1 MRLVT
6 IQMGDVLSPAVLQGD
21 YVIPISSVGASAPT
35 SIKALIELGARG
47 LALAGEAAKSGTGF
61 PLDKNRLLPPI
72 PNPEKILCIGL
83 NYRDHAIETN
93 APIPTEPV
101 VFNKLPTTL
110 LAPGGTIKLPS
121 VSTEVDYEAELVVV
135 IGKAGR
141 DIPEAEA
148 MDYVFGYACG
158 NDVSA
163 RDWQKNKPAKQWLL
177 GKSFDTFAPL
187 GPFIVTKDEVPNPGK
202 LAISLKLN
210 GETMQ
215 SSSTDQLIFSIPQI
229 IAYISQVATL
239 KPGDLIYTGTPS
251 GVGMA
256 RTPQVWLKSGDKVEV
271 EIEGLGVLS
280 NNVSE

>member
-6 IQMGDVLSPAVLQGD
+6 IQTGATLAPAVVQGD
-21 YVIPISSVGASAPT
+21 YVVPLSAVDLGAPASLRE
-35 SIKALIELGARG
+35 LIEQGARG
-47 LALAGEAAKSGTGF
+47 LAVASQAARTGTGMA
-61 PLDKNRLLPPI
+61 LAKVRLAAPI
-72 PNPEKILCIGL
+72 GNPEKILCIGL
-83 NYRDHAIETN
+83 NYRDHAIETK
-93 APIPTEPV
+93 APIPAEPV

-110 LAPGGTIKLPS
+110 LAPEGIIKLPA
-121 VSTEVDYEAELVVV
+121 VSGEVDYEAELVVV

-141 DIPEAEA
+141 DIAEQDA
-148 MDYVFGYACG
+148 MDYVFGYTCG

-187 GPFIVTKDEVPNPGK
+187 GPMIVTKDEVADPGR
-202 LAISLKLN
+202 LPISLKLN

-215 SSSTDQLIFSIPQI
+215 SSNTDQLIFSIPQL

-239 KPGDLIYTGTPS
+239 KPGDLIFTGTPS

-256 RTPQVWLKSGDKVEV
+256 RTPPVWLKKGDRVEV
-271 EIEGLGVLS
+271 EIGGIGVLRNS
-280 NNVSE
+280 VG

>member
-6 IQMGDVLSPAVLQGD
+6 IHSGGAFSPAVVQGD
-21 YVIPISSVGASAPT
+21 YVVLIAGAGSPA
-35 SIKALIELGARG
+35 SLKELIEMGPRG
-47 LALAGEAAKSGTGF
+47 LALASQAARTGTGSS
-61 PLDKNRLLPPI
+61 LNQMQVAAPI
-72 PNPEKILCIGL
+72 QNPEKILCIGL

-110 LAPGGTIKLPS
+110 LPPGGVVRLPK
-121 VSTEVDYEAELVVV
+121 VSEEVDFEAELVVV

-141 DIPEAEA
+141 DIAEKDA
-148 MDYVFGYACG
+148 MDYVFGYTCG

-187 GPFIVTKDEVPNPGK
+187 GPIVVTKDEIPDPGK
-202 LAISLKLN
+202 LPISLKLN
-210 GETMQ
+210 GAVMQ
-215 SSSTDQLIFSIPQI
+215 NSNTEQLIFSIPHLI
-229 IAYISQVATL
+229 SYVSQVATL
-239 KPGDLIYTGTPS
+239 KPGDLIFTGTPS

-256 RTPQVWLKSGDKVEV
+256 RTPPVWLRAGDVMEV
-271 EIEGLGVLS
+271 EIGGIGVLR
-280 NNVSE
+280 NTVG

>member
-6 IQMGDVLSPAVLQGD
+6 IRTGENYAPGVVQGEYVVPIASVDSAAPASLR
-21 YVIPISSVGASAPT
+21 
-35 SIKALIELGARG
+35 ALIEMGPRG
-47 LALAGEAAKSGTGF
+47 LAMASMAARTGTGF
-61 PLDKNRLLPPI
+61 PLERVQIAAPI

-93 APIPTEPV
+93 APIPSEPV

-110 LAPGGTIKLPS
+110 LAPGGEIVLPT
-121 VSTEVDYEAELVVV
+121 VTNEVDFEAELVVV
-135 IGKAGR
+135 IGKSGR
-141 DIPEAEA
+141 NIAEKDA
-148 MDYVFGYACG
+148 MDYVFGYTCG

-187 GPFIVTKDEVPNPGK
+187 GPMLVTKDEIADPGK
-202 LAISLKLN
+202 LPISLKLN

-215 SSSTDQLIFSIPQI
+215 SSNTEQLIFSIPNL

-239 KPGDLIYTGTPS
+239 KPGDLIFTGTPS

-256 RTPQVWLKSGDKVEV
+256 RTPQVWLKKGDRVEV
-271 EIEGLGVLS
+271 EIGEIGVLM
-280 NNVSE
+280 NVVG